1 MIWDLRNFI
10 WLLSDIQFLPPV
22 PISEHLT
29 EGDITSQFT
38 SINRSIFWA
47 SPCNMR
53 KRWLIIMQIKKN
65 PDKTKQKEKK
75 QHTGGKNIHLV
86 STLFCEVSRVY
97 LIDRWCSIKV
107 SWWFGFVSLPPPSF
121 WIGGGGICT
130 NVSLFV
136 SINSSKELTGILK
149 WDWNFLRAM
158 STCNPD
164 RSISWA
170 KYL

>member
-53 KRWLIIMQIKKN
+53 KRWLIIMQIKKKQIKLN
-65 PDKTKQKEKK
+65 KKKKKTYRGKEHPSCFDIILWGFSSLSYRQMLLCK
-75 QHTGGKNIHLV
+75 G
-86 STLFCEVSRVY
+86 FM
-97 LIDRWCSIKV
+97 LIWICFSP
-107 SWWFGFVSLPPPSF
+107 PPPSSI
-121 WIGGGGICT
+121 WIGGGGY
-130 NVSLFV
+130 V
-136 SINSSKELTGILK
+136 LTFPCL
-149 WDWNFLRAM
+149 
-158 STCNPD
+158 
-164 RSISWA
+164 
-170 KYL
+170 YL